1 MLESLIDALFGC
13 PHRRTTFPMRPLRRM
28 APARGERV
36 HVPLPLAHAYVVCL
50 DCGKEFAYDWAQMRI
65 AAQIKR
71 RPDPLTGLPMEASR

>member
-36 HVPLPLAHAYVVCL
+36 HDSLPLAQPYV
-50 DCGKEFAYDWAQMRI
+50 
-65 AAQIKR
+65 
-71 RPDPLTGLPMEASR
+71 